1 MLETI
6 IVIVIVLI
14 AAGAAARFIYRS
26 LTGKGT
32 PCGKCG
38 SCPLSDSCSGWCE
51 NAGEKASK

>member
-38 SCPLSDSCSGWCE
+38 SCPMSDSCSGRSDRS
-51 NAGEKASK
+51 GDKTSK